1 LYTEVEKNTSDV
13 VQYGSGLSDGNTS
26 GIAYVQAN
34 LSTYSLY
41 TEVEKNASD
50 AVQYASG
57 LSDGNTSGIAYVQAN
72 PSTYSLYTEVE
83 KNASDATQYENGKAV
98 GNAEGLATV
107 QADLASQGLSLLTYL
122 NQMNVGIPHTHNWYF
137 QPEWGWM
144 WTSPEQFPYIY
155 LAGDAESPGTW
166 LYFGQISEQ
175 EGASFYDY
183 STKSWRSPSD

>member
-1 LYTEVEKNTSDV
+1 V
-13 VQYGSGLSDGNTS
+13 VSNSFY
-26 GIAYVQAN
+26 
-34 LSTYSLY
+34 Y